1 MSMGAVDAQP
11 MSARARPSLA
21 PDVRADDA
29 AFDEF
34 FRAHYAHAVRLAHM
48 LSGSN
53 AYAEDLAQD
62 AFIRV
67 RKQFHRVDNPGG
79 YLRAVTVNLCKNWHR
94 SRGRESDRLRR
105 HGLPS
110 PETSL
115 EHDELL
121 GSLEQLP
128 YRQRAVL
135 VLRYWVDLS
144 ESDIAATLGCRP
156 GTVKSLHARALAH
169 LRKDLP
175 S

>member
-1 MSMGAVDAQP
+1 MAAVDARP
-11 MSARARPSLA
+11 MSARARPPVAGVASAQEL
-21 PDVRADDA
+21 
-29 AFDEF
+29 AFDDF

-53 AYAEDLAQD
+53 AHAEDLAQD

-67 RKQFHRVDNPGG
+67 RRHFPRVDNPGG

-94 SRGRESDRLRR
+94 SRSRESDHLRR
-105 HGLPS
+105 HGLAP
-110 PETSL
+110 PGMSL
-115 EHDELL
+115 DHEELL
-121 GSLEQLP
+121 GSLAGLP

-144 ESDIAATLGCRP
+144 ESDIAAALGCRP
-156 GTVKSLHARALAH
+156 GTVKSLHARALER